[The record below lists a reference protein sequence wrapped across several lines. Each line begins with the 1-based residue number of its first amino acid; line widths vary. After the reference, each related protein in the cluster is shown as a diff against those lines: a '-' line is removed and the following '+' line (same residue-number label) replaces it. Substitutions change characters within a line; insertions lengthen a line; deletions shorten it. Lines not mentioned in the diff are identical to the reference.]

1 MLHLV
6 ELMLGI
12 PEQEA
17 GGVKV
22 SELMLFEQLVPCFG
36 ALPLRRV
43 TWEKKS
49 NKTTTNK
56 KKEEYFPSLHLSQ
69 MWT

>member
-6 ELMLGI
+6 ELMLGT
-12 PEQEA
+12 PEKEV

-43 TWEKKS
+43 T
-49 NKTTTNK
+49 
-56 KKEEYFPSLHLSQ
+56 
-69 MWT
+69 

>member
-6 ELMLGI
+6 ELMLGT
-12 PEQEA
+12 PEKEV

-36 ALPLRRV
+36 ALLLRRV
-43 TWEKKS
+43 T
-49 NKTTTNK
+49 
-56 KKEEYFPSLHLSQ
+56 
-69 MWT
+69 